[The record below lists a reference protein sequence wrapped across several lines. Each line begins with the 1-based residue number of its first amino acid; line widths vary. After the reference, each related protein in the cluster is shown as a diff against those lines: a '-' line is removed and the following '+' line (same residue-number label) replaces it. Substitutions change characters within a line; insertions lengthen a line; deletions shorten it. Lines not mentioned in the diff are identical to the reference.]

1 MDTLALHVINGIAAT
16 AAYTDDLDN
25 AVILL
30 RCTEVQDINV
40 YIIVCHNSSIL

>member
-1 MDTLALHVINGIAAT
+1 MDALAIHVINGIAAT

-40 YIIVCHNSSIL
+40 NIIVCHNSKL